1 LAKQAKATKS
11 SDKGVKQCPAGT
23 VLFREGEQGNK
34 MYVIKS
40 GRVRLSKK
48 VQDTAIVL
56 EDLGA
61 GAFCGELAMVNDQAR
76 PVTATV
82 IQDASVIQIDASQ
95 FENMLRS
102 NSDIAVRM
110 MKRMTERLTRAQY
123 RVSNFSLRTTKAR
136 LMHQLR
142 HEVITQSE
150 DGSLHASV
158 PIPDNIAST
167 LGLEVGD
174 LKKLLTSLVKDDL
187 ITIDARGN
195 FQIVDPQAYDRFLRY
210 LELHDRF
217 EYDSTS

>member
-1 LAKQAKATKS
+1 MAKQAKAKKS

-40 GRVRLSKK
+40 GRVRLTKK
-48 VQDTAIVL
+48 VQDNSIVL

-61 GAFCGELAMVNDQAR
+61 GSFCGELSMVNDQPR

-82 IQDASVIQIDASQ
+82 IQNAAVIQIDASQ

-123 RVSNFSLRTTKAR
+123 RMTNFSLRTTKAR

-142 HEVITQSE
+142 YEVLTQSE
-150 DGSLHASV
+150 NGSLHASV
-158 PIPDNIAST
+158 AIPDNIASA
-167 LGLEVGD
+167 LGMEVGE
-174 LKKLLTSLVKDDL
+174 LKRLLTTLVKDDL
-187 ITIDARGN
+187 ITINQQGQ
-195 FQIVDPQAYDRFLRY
+195 FQIIDPQAYDRYLRY

-217 EYDSTS
+217 EYAE

>member
-1 LAKQAKATKS
+1 LAKQAKAKQS

-40 GRVRLSKK
+40 GRVRLTKR
-48 VQDTAIVL
+48 VQETSIVL

-61 GAFCGELAMVNDQAR
+61 GAFCGEVAMVNDQPR

-82 IQDASVIQIDASQ
+82 ISDAAVIQIEASQ

-110 MKRMTERLTRAQY
+110 MKKMSERLTRAQY

-142 HEVITQSE
+142 QEVLTKS
-150 DGSLHASV
+150 DNGSLHAAV
-158 PIPDNIAST
+158 PIPDNIAGT
-167 LGLEVGD
+167 LGLEVGE
-174 LKKLLTSLVKDDL
+174 LKQLLTALVRDDL
-187 ITIDARGN
+187 ISLDRSGQL
-195 FQIVDPQAYDRFLRY
+195 QIVDPQAYERYLRY

-217 EYDSTS
+217 EFDARA

>member
-1 LAKQAKATKS
+1 MAKQAKAKKS

-23 VLFREGEQGNK
+23 VLFREGEQGKK

-40 GRVRLSKK
+40 GHVRLTKK
-48 VQDTAIVL
+48 VQDHAIVL

-61 GAFCGELAMVNDQAR
+61 GSFCGELSMVNEQPR

-82 IQDASVIQIDASQ
+82 IKDAAIIQIDASQ

-142 HEVITQSE
+142 YEVLAQS
-150 DGSLHASV
+150 DGGSLHATV
-158 PIPDNIAST
+158 AIPDNIASV
-167 LGLEVGD
+167 LGLEIGE
-174 LKKLLTSLVKDDL
+174 LKRLLTGLVKDDL
-187 ITIDARGN
+187 ITIDQRGQ
-195 FQIVDPQAYDRFLRY
+195 FQIVDPQAYDRYLRY
-210 LELHDRF
+210 LELSDRF
-217 EYDSTS
+217 EYADQS

>member
-1 LAKQAKATKS
+1 LAKQANATKA
-11 SDKGVKQCPAGT
+11 SDKGVKQCPTGT
-23 VLFREGEQGNK
+23 VLFREGEHGNK

-40 GRVRLSKK
+40 GRVRMTKK
-48 VQDTAIVL
+48 VQDTSIVL
-56 EDLGA
+56 EDLSA
-61 GAFCGELAMVNDQAR
+61 GAFCGELAMVNDQPR
-76 PVTATV
+76 PGTATV

-110 MKRMTERLTRAQY
+110 MKRMTERLTRAQH

-142 HEVITQSE
+142 YEVLTQS
-150 DGSLHASV
+150 DQGSLQASV
-158 PIPDNIAST
+158 SIPDNIAST
-167 LGLEVGD
+167 LGLEVGE
-174 LKKLLTSLVKDDL
+174 LKKILTSLVSDDL
-187 ITIDARGN
+187 ITIDPRGN

-217 EYDSTS
+217 EYDTTS